1 MRQFIANRG
10 LKNADHHGSISGS
23 ATLECLALLLGCV
36 IFSPPVIAAE
46 ELVLPLRLH
55 LTRGLS
61 LTVKDTKMEV
71 WVKPEDVKTVLMPE
85 VNRIWKQ
92 ADIRFSIE
100 SVIEET
106 VPASPALDQFLAEVA
121 AFKRNNEEK
130 GAGSPFPLVMKAVDD
145 SKFLPSAIN
154 VYFFPYVGETLQGV
168 SALGGNRVMV
178 GVWSDKSS
186 GGRKPPQKTLLTE
199 PEPMVIGSLARTM
212 AHELGHSLTLQH
224 PSKQDEPKGRL
235 MGGGKQGYLL
245 TPAEITQA
253 RKSAEEHLKGGRKKR
268 DKN

>member
-1 MRQFIANRG
+1 MNIYFANRL
-10 LKNADHHGSISGS
+10 LKRTEDHGRFSGW
-23 ATLECLALLLGCV
+23 AMIYCLAFLLSGLV
-36 IFSPPVIAAE
+36 FFSPAFAAE

-55 LTRGLS
+55 LTRGIS
-61 LTVKDTKMEV
+61 LTVKDTKLEV
-71 WVKPEDVKTVLMPE
+71 WVKPEDVKNTLLPE

-92 ADIRFSIE
+92 ADVRFSIE
-100 SVIEET
+100 CVIEEA
-106 VPASPALDQFLAEVA
+106 VPESPALDKFLAEVS

-130 GAGSPFPLVMKAVDD
+130 GVGSPFPLAMQAIDD
-145 SKFLPSAIN
+145 SKFLPSALN

-168 SALGGNRVMV
+168 SALGGNRLMV

-224 PSKQDEPKGRL
+224 PQKQDEPKGRL

-245 TPAEITQA
+245 TLAEITQA
-253 RKSAEEHLKGGRKKR
+253 RKSAEQHLQGHKKNR